1 MNYPVDVEIY
11 LSKFRNHLME
21 LIENENFFKNT
32 ADEFGL
38 DYSLE
43 DSFIEFFMDN
53 IAIEAM
59 DNYNEF
65 EDPTLTQS
73 QFLGII
79 KMTVAETSLESMKN
93 RGLVECVLND
103 DMQPVYRLT
112 EKGLA
117 QAERLK

>member
-11 LSKFRNHLME
+11 LSKFKNHLMD
-21 LIENENFFKNT
+21 LIENERFFKNT
-32 ADEFGL
+32 ADQFGL

-43 DSFIEFFMDN
+43 ESFIEFFMDN
-53 IAIEAM
+53 IAMAAM

-65 EDPTLTQS
+65 EDATLTQS
-73 QFLGII
+73 QFLEVVR
-79 KMTVAETSLESMKN
+79 MTVAETSLESLKN
-93 RGLVECVLND
+93 KGLVECVLNN